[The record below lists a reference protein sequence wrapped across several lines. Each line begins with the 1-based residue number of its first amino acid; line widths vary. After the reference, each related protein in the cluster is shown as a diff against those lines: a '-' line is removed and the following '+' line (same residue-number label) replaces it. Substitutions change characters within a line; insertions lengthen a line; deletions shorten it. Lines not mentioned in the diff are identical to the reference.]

1 MAPPI
6 ATNPKPR
13 KSSNAVQIDNNN
25 ESDVSKRKSLLEA
38 DLEKNAFPVFK
49 EPNKIVKFPDQ
60 VNGAFL
66 NVKETKEREREI
78 KNWRFVCSLFKE
90 TDSLT
95 NAFTPSCLIIR
106 LFSILLYN

>member
-6 ATNPKPR
+6 ATDPKPR

-38 DLEKNAFPVFK
+38 DLEKSALPVFK
-49 EPNKIVKFPDQ
+49 KPNNIVKFPEQ

-66 NVKETKEREREI
+66 NVKETKEREREY
-78 KNWRFVCSLFKE
+78 KHWRVACSLF
-90 TDSLT
+90 
-95 NAFTPSCLIIR
+95 
-106 LFSILLYN
+106 